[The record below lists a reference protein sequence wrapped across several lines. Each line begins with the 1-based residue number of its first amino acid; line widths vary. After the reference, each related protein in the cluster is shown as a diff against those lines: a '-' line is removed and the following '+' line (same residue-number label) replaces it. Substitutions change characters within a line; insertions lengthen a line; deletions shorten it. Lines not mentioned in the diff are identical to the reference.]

1 MAPQLQATQLRAFP
15 ALIRTILVPLD
26 FSGHSQELVASAS
39 RLAQQLG
46 ASLRLLHVFEPPA
59 GAQLDAIIHPRG
71 QPHPLTMR
79 AWLEQD
85 IEQRLPTYEAIAQS
99 AGVTV
104 GHQLEFGHPSE
115 TILRVAKDKNIDLIF
130 MGTHGRTG
138 LTRAFVG
145 SVAEEVIRH
154 ADLPVLTLRLLGSP
168 EALEDASG
176 ASEAELQVLDEEN
189 G

>member
-1 MAPQLQATQLRAFP
+1 MAAQIRAAQIRAFP
-15 ALIRTILVPLD
+15 TVIRTILVPLD
-26 FSGHSQELVASAS
+26 FTGHSQELVTSAT

-46 ASLRLLHVFEPPA
+46 ASLLLLHVFEPPA

-79 AWLEQD
+79 AWLEED
-85 IEQRLPTYEAIAQS
+85 IEQRLPAYESIAQT
-99 AGVTV
+99 AGVKV

-115 TILRVAKDKNIDLIF
+115 TILRVAKDTDVDLIF

-138 LTRAFVG
+138 LRRAFAG

-154 ADLPVLTLRLLGSP
+154 AELPVLTLRLLGP
-168 EALEDASG
+168 LEASEDPSG

>member
-1 MAPQLQATQLRAFP
+1 MIAQPRAVQAVVQ
-15 ALIRTILVPLD
+15 TILVPLD
-26 FSGHSQELVASAS
+26 FSPQSKQLVASAT

-46 ASLRLLHVFEPPA
+46 ASLLLLHVFEPPA

-79 AWLEQD
+79 AWLKED
-85 IEQRLPTYEAIAQS
+85 IERRLPAYEAIAQS
-99 AGVTV
+99 AGVRV

-115 TILRVAKDKNIDLIF
+115 TILRVADETDIDLIF

-138 LTRAFVG
+138 LKRAFVG

-154 ADLPVLTLRLLGSP
+154 ADLPVLTLRLVGSP
-168 EALEDASG
+168 EAIEDASG